1 MLMFVRKLYR
11 IYQIVEQIY
20 RKVKYFVLK
29 FCIDDDQKD
38 EG

>member
-29 FCIDDDQKD
+29 FYIDDDQKD